1 MLARVPRPLLW
12 GVLAVLCVIAA
23 WLAGSYQGH
32 EYARQKIAELQ
43 TRADTELFNQ
53 QALSSRQQLKLE
65 QNILA
70 RDIAD
75 ARAAALQSE
84 LDDSLKLSADDA
96 AELALYRR
104 IGGTSSPRGVWV
116 DQVSLVEGQT
126 DLLAITLVQSRGRDR
141 AVGRIGVALTGGAG
155 GADRY
160 WIVTDSQSGVVI
172 EKRDGMPRVAGSDAM
187 TNISSDDLV
196 TIESFDLRFFQ
207 TVLVKVK
214 NITTIDPEYIEVFV
228 KPDSKP
234 LKPSVQRFR
243 WAEIRS

>member
-1 MLARVPRPLLW
+1 MLARVPRPFMW
-12 GVLAVLCVIAA
+12 GIMAFLCVVAA
-23 WLAGSYQGH
+23 WLAGSYQGREH
-32 EYARQKIAELQ
+32 ARQEMAESQ
-43 TRADTELFNQ
+43 ARSDTELLRL
-53 QALSSRQQLKLE
+53 QALASRQQLELE
-65 QNILA
+65 QNLFA

-75 ARAAALQSE
+75 SRAAALQAQ
-84 LDDSLKLSADDA
+84 LDDSLKISADDA

-116 DQVSLVEGQT
+116 DQIALVEGQS

-141 AVGRIGVALTGGAG
+141 AAGRIGVALSGGAG
-155 GADRY
+155 GPDRY

-172 EKRDGMPRVAGSDAM
+172 EKRDGKRFVGGSAARTDR
-187 TNISSDDLV
+187 SSDEVV

-228 KPDSKP
+228 QPEAKP

>member
-12 GVLAVLCVIAA
+12 GGLGLLCVVTA

-32 EYARQKIAELQ
+32 EFARQQVAELQ
-43 TRADTELFNQ
+43 ARTDTEY
-53 QALSSRQQLKLE
+53 SRQQASISRQQRELE
-65 QNILA
+65 QNVLA

-84 LDDSLKLSADDA
+84 LDDSLKISVDDA

-116 DQVSLVEGQT
+116 DQVSLMDGQS
-126 DLLAITLVQSRGRDR
+126 DLLAITLVQSRGRER

-155 GADRY
+155 GPDRY
-160 WIVTDSQSGVVI
+160 WEVTDSQSGVVI
-172 EKRDGMPRVAGSDAM
+172 EKRDGRPRVAGSDAR
-187 TNISSDDLV
+187 TKNSSDDVV

-228 KPDSKP
+228 QPDAKR

>member
-1 MLARVPRPLLW
+1 MLARVPRAFLW
-12 GVLAVLCVIAA
+12 GVLAVLCVVAA

-32 EYARQKIAELQ
+32 EYARQQITEFQARSDAELL
-43 TRADTELFNQ
+43 RQ
-53 QALSSRQQLKLE
+53 QALVSRQQLDLE

-75 ARAAALQSE
+75 SRAAALQSE
-84 LDDSLKLSADDA
+84 LDESLKISADDA

-116 DQVSLVEGQT
+116 DQVSLVEGQS

-141 AVGRIGVALTGGAG
+141 ATGRIGVALTGGTG
-155 GADRY
+155 GPDRY
-160 WIVTDSQSGVVI
+160 WVVTDSQSGVVI
-172 EKRDGMPRVAGSDAM
+172 EKRDGKPMVAGSDAM

-214 NITTIDPEYIEVFV
+214 NITTIDPEYIEIFV
-228 KPDSKP
+228 QPEAKP

>member
-1 MLARVPRPLLW
+1 MLAQVPRSLLW
-12 GVLAVLCVIAA
+12 VGLGILCVVAA

-32 EYARQKIAELQ
+32 ESARQQIAELQ
-43 TRADTELFNQ
+43 AESDAQRLRQ
-53 QALSSRQQLKLE
+53 QSLASRQQLELE
-65 QNILA
+65 QHIIA

-75 ARAAALQSE
+75 ARAAALQST
-84 LDDSLKLSADDA
+84 LDDSLKSSADDA

-104 IGGTSSPRGVWV
+104 IGGASSPRGVWV
-116 DQVSLVEGQT
+116 DQVSLVDGLS

-141 AVGRIGVALTGGAG
+141 AIGRIGVALTGGAG
-155 GADRY
+155 GPDRY
-160 WIVTDSQSGVVI
+160 WVVTDSQSGVVI
-172 EKRDGMPRVAGSDAM
+172 EKRDKRPRIAGSDTG
-187 TNISSDDLV
+187 TNKSSDDVV
-196 TIESFDLRFFQ
+196 TIASFDLRFFQ

-228 KPDSKP
+228 QPGTKT